1 MSQAPKETP
10 KVRKFESYSA
20 ETYKTDEQKKEE
32 VYTHFLNIS
41 FQTIER
47 GKIRVFSIL
56 LKEIKHT
63 PKTLP
68 NPYKKTM
75 DNSKQKIIQITVN
88 FQCHLCIS
96 SPEKTPNKP
105 KTDAF

>member
-32 VYTHFLNIS
+32 VYTHFSNIS

-47 GKIRVFSIL
+47 GKIRFFTTL

-68 NPYKKTM
+68 NPYKK
-75 DNSKQKIIQITVN
+75 KQWTTV
-88 FQCHLCIS
+88 
-96 SPEKTPNKP
+96 KK
-105 KTDAF
+105 K